1 MRCVAMWYASCCA
14 AHAEGGQK
22 KQGTDDEVVAPCI
35 TPKNQLKTSYAAFIP
50 KILPKFILNGKTNLQ
65 KNQYPFQYFCVESR
79 NFRKIFQFSCK
90 IIYCIGKNKKTFHL

>member
-1 MRCVAMWYASCCA
+1 MRHAAMWYASCCA

-50 KILPKFILNGKTNLQ
+50 KILPKFILIGKSNLQ
-65 KNQYPFQYFCVESR
+65 KNQYLFQYFCVESR
-79 NFRKIFQFSCK
+79 NYINILLFICK
-90 IIYCIGKNKKTFHL
+90 IINCIVINK